1 MLAQNL
7 YVDCDVTHESSLQ
20 TIVVKNDPCE
30 VCAMWTLPGLERHR
44 KEVLMLD
51 VSLLR
56 HYLERGKRA
65 LSLLQ
70 TGLGLN

>member
-1 MLAQNL
+1 M
-7 YVDCDVTHESSLQ
+7 SRMSPSLQ
-20 TIVVKNDPCE
+20 TCYHKNDPCE
-30 VCAMWTLPGLERHR
+30 VYATWTLPGLERHQ

-56 HYLERGKRA
+56 RYLEAGGKRA

-70 TGLGLN
+70 TDWG